1 MNTTRLAQG
10 MIVLLAML
18 ALAGCTN
25 YGTKLEFKKGELYYT
40 ENVTEAEA
48 KKLGDYL
55 LEQGYFDDTET
66 RTVQLDKKDGTPHV
80 RFVVKEEYQ
89 TSPKS
94 IELFTPIGAELSKAV
109 FGNAKIVVDIC
120 NETLETKQTIT
131 ATADQQPA

>member
-1 MNTTRLAQG
+1 MKRARLVVQG
-10 MIVLLAML
+10 MMVVLAML
-18 ALAGCTN
+18 AVAGCTN

-40 ENVTEAEA
+40 SNVTEAEA

-55 LEQGYFDDTET
+55 LAQEYFDDTET
-66 RTVQLDKKDGTPHV
+66 RTVQLDKKDGIPHV

-109 FGNAKIVVDIC
+109 FNNAKIVVDIC
-120 NETLETKQTIT
+120 NDMLETKQTINV
-131 ATADQQPA
+131 DSQQPA

>member
-1 MNTTRLAQG
+1 MKTTRLAQG
-10 MIVLLAML
+10 MMAVLAML
-18 ALAGCTN
+18 ALAGCAN

-55 LEQGYFDDTET
+55 LAQGYFDDTET

-94 IELFTPIGAELSKAV
+94 IELFTPIGAELSKEV

-120 NETLETKQTIT
+120 NETLETKQTLT
-131 ATADQQPA
+131 AAAGQQPS

>member
-1 MNTTRLAQG
+1 MKRARVVIKG
-10 MIVLLAML
+10 MVVVLAML
-18 ALAGCTN
+18 TVAGCTN

-40 ENVTEAEA
+40 SNVTEADA

-55 LEQGYFDDTET
+55 LTQGYFDDTET

-109 FGNAKIVVDIC
+109 FNNANIIVDIC
-120 NETLETKQTIT
+120 DDMLETKQTIT
-131 ATADQQPA
+131 VAGQQPA

>member
-1 MNTTRLAQG
+1 MKTTRLAQG

-131 ATADQQPA
+131 AAADQQPA